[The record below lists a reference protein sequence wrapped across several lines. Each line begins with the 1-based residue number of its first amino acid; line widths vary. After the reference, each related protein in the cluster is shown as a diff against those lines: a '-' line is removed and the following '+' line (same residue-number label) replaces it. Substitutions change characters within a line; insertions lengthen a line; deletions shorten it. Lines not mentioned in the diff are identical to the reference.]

1 MMFEEVKGK
10 RLLFLGAIRAL
21 CEAVEMAKDM
31 GIYTIVIDYLPD
43 SPAKKIA
50 DKSYL
55 VSTTDV
61 DAVVELCKKEKVDG
75 IFTAFIDSMLPYAR
89 EICDR
94 LNLPFYASKEQIKMS
109 LDKKF
114 FKETCCKYSV
124 PVPADYT
131 SVVHDGTVVAD
142 KLRLPVIVKPVD
154 SSGGRG
160 IHICYDISEFKEAY
174 NYALSVSPGK
184 NVLVEEFVA
193 GDEVTATYT
202 MKNGEISLSCLKDKL
217 ISQDH
222 ENITSLADVA
232 IAPSCYLPL
241 YLKTVNPHV
250 IDMLKGMNATDGTVF
265 FQGIAT
271 KDRIVL
277 FECGYRPNG
286 AHDYR
291 FIEQINE
298 INFMKMMLAHS
309 LTGEMKFYD
318 LSMDNAEF
326 AEYIMN
332 YNMIGRAG
340 TISHMSGLE
349 EVKKLDCVV
358 SAEYMHDVNDRI
370 LDNNTLAQRVFRA
383 VIKSGD
389 LHEVEDT
396 IHRIQSLVCI
406 LDENGNNMLYKSFD
420 TNRLLERYGVKE

>member
-1 MMFEEVKGK
+1 MYEELKGK

-21 CEAVEMAKDM
+21 CEAVKIAKDM

-50 DKSYL
+50 DKAYL

-61 DAVVELCKKEKVDG
+61 DAVVELCKQENVDG
-75 IFTAFIDSMLPYAR
+75 VFTAFIDSMLPYAR

-94 LNLPFYASKEQIKMS
+94 LNLPFYASKDQIKMS

-114 FKETCCKYSV
+114 FKEICHKYNVSV
-124 PVPADYT
+124 PVDYT
-131 SVVHDGTVVAD
+131 GFVYEGIDAA
-142 KLRLPVIVKPVD
+142 KNIQFPVIVKPGD

-174 NYALSVSPGK
+174 DYALAASPGK
-184 NVLVEEFVA
+184 NVLVEEFVV
-193 GDEVTATYT
+193 GDEVSATYT
-202 MKNGEISLSCLKDKL
+202 MKNGEVSLSCFKDKL

-222 ENITSLADVA
+222 ENITALADVL

-241 YLKTVNPHV
+241 YLKTVNPYI

-309 LTGEMKFYD
+309 VTGEMGFYD
-318 LSMDNAEF
+318 LSKDNVNF
-326 AEYIMN
+326 SEYIMN
-332 YNMIGRAG
+332 YNLFAHAG
-340 TISHMSGLE
+340 TISQMSGLE
-349 EVKKLDCVV
+349 EVKKLDYVIK
-358 SAEYMHDVNDRI
+358 AEYMHDVNDKI
-370 LDNNTLAQRVFRA
+370 LENNTLSQRVFRA
-383 VIKSGD
+383 VIKCVD
-389 LHEVEDT
+389 LHKVSAT
-396 IHRIQSLVCI
+396 IRKIQSIVCV
-406 LDENGNNMLYKSFD
+406 LDENGCNMLYKPFD
-420 TNRLLERYGVKE
+420 TNRLFERYGIKQ